1 MEKAMLHI
9 LLLIL
14 KWIGILLLAILLLA
28 LLVICLALFVPIRY
42 KADLSCQNSVET
54 LEANLEIFWMWRLF
68 FLMVSWK
75 EGKANLKMRIV
86 WKDFFSGERK
96 ADDAN
101 PEESDEEEQK
111 EEHPNAEMCRTEG
124 VIREQETQETGRKL
138 EEKRKVSSF
147 GKYPSSK
154 KRKKSLW
161 QRMQAK
167 VLAWIDGFRA
177 FWEKL
182 LATGRNIR
190 GKKEQAEQFLHDASH
205 QRAFR
210 KLAKEMGMFFR
221 DISPENIKIV
231 GKIGLEDPAMTG
243 QLLAVLGVL
252 FPFLGEHTVIVP
264 DFEHPVL
271 EGSAHIEG
279 NIQNVRMVMI
289 VWRLFTDRDVRKII
303 IDIKKLKW

>member
-28 LLVICLALFVPIRY
+28 LLVIGLALFVPIRY

-54 LEANLEIFWMWRLF
+54 LEANLEISWMWRLF

-124 VIREQETQETGRKL
+124 VIRGTGNAGNGQKIGRK
-138 EEKRKVSSF
+138 
-147 GKYPSSK
+147 
-154 KRKKSLW
+154 KKSFFVREVPKF
-161 QRMQAK
+161 QKA
-167 VLAWIDGFRA
+167 
-177 FWEKL
+177 EKISV
-182 LATGRNIR
+182 A
-190 GKKEQAEQFLHDASH
+190 ADA
-205 QRAFR
+205 
-210 KLAKEMGMFFR
+210 G
-221 DISPENIKIV
+221 
-231 GKIGLEDPAMTG
+231 
-243 QLLAVLGVL
+243 
-252 FPFLGEHTVIVP
+252 
-264 DFEHPVL
+264 
-271 EGSAHIEG
+271 EGSC
-279 NIQNVRMVMI
+279 M
-289 VWRLFTDRDVRKII
+289 DRW
-303 IDIKKLKW
+303 L